1 MKYYLKLE
9 DSFLI
14 CPTRAGSLS
23 KLKGAENFLIF
34 LIVFMKYLNV

>member
-1 MKYYLKLE
+1 MIYYMKLE

-14 CPTRAGSLS
+14 CPICTGPLS
-23 KLKGAENFLIF
+23 EFKRPENLLIF